1 MFTKQKEDIYMNV
14 VDKRV
19 LKKIKQYGKISQRQL
34 SEVCGF
40 SLGKVNQSIQFL
52 QKEEYMDEEWNLKG
66 KSLKLIDLY
75 KPKKAIILAAG
86 LGMRMVPINTEVPK
100 ALLTV
105 KGETLI
111 ERLIHQLHEVNVY
124 DITVVVGFMKEEF
137 EFLIDAYNV
146 KLVCNMD
153 YAKKNN
159 LHSLAKVGSDLIN
172 TYIIP
177 CDIWC
182 ETNPFNACELYSWYM
197 IKNQETDNTSV
208 RLNKK
213 YELVKT
219 KLNEVGDTMLGISY
233 ISLDDAGF
241 VAKRIYSMSSQREY
255 EHCFWED
262 VLYVKDKMIVSPYV
276 FNDAYEINTYE
287 QLRDLDEDNEIL
299 NSDLMN
305 IIKDTIGCEISKIMN
320 IQPLKK
326 GMTNRSFSFEVNS
339 KRYIMRV
346 PGEGTEKLIN
356 RKHEYD
362 VYQAIKDENICDP
375 VIYMNPENGYKI
387 TEYIHDAHACDSTDF
402 SDVSKCMKKLHAFH
416 DKKLKVNHT
425 FEVFGELEKYE
436 SYWQGTPSIYRDYKT
451 TKAHIYELKKF
462 VDAQPKEWGL
472 SHIDSVPDN
481 FLFSDDELYLIDW
494 EYAGMQD
501 QHIDIAMFAIYS
513 LYDREDVE
521 KLIDAYFDGQC
532 KDLVR
537 IKIYAYIAICGLLWS
552 NWCEYKRNLGVEF
565 GEYSLKQYRYA
576 KEYYRIVKEAL
587 EERGMKLCTK

>member
-1 MFTKQKEDIYMNV
+1 MNI

-19 LKKIKQYGKISQRQL
+19 LKKINQYGKISQRQL
-34 SEVCGF
+34 SDVCGF

-52 QKEEYMDEEWNLKG
+52 QKEEYIDEEWNLTE
-66 KSLKLIDLY
+66 KSTKLIDLY

-137 EFLIDAYNV
+137 EFLIDEYNV

-219 KLNEVGDTMLGISY
+219 KLNEVGDTMIGISY

-262 VLYVKDKMIVSPYV
+262 VLYVKDKMIVYPYV

-387 TEYIHDAHACDSTDF
+387 TEYIHNAHACDSTDF
-402 SDVSKCMKKLHAFH
+402 NDVSKCMNKLHAFH

-425 FEVFGELEKYE
+425 FEVFEELEKYE
-436 SYWQGTPSIYRDYKT
+436 SYWQGIPSIYRDYKT
-451 TKAHIYELKKF
+451 TKVHIYELKEF

-576 KEYYRIVKEAL
+576 KEYYRIVKEEL
-587 EERGMKLCTK
+587 EERGISLCTK

>member
-1 MFTKQKEDIYMNV
+1 MNII
-14 VDKRV
+14 DKRV

-52 QKEEYMDEEWNLKG
+52 QKDKYIDEEWNLTE
-66 KSLKLIDLY
+66 KSTKLIDLY

-137 EFLIDAYNV
+137 EFLIDEYNV

-182 ETNPFNACELYSWYM
+182 EINPFNSCELYSWYM

-219 KLNEVGDTMLGISY
+219 KLNEVGDTMIGISY

-262 VLYVKDKMIVSPYV
+262 VLYVKDKMIVSPYI

-299 NSDLMN
+299 NSELMN
-305 IIKDTIGCEISKIMN
+305 IIRDTIGCDISKIMN

-326 GMTNRSFSFEVNS
+326 GMTNRSFSFEVNL

-387 TEYIHDAHACDSTDF
+387 TEYIHNAHACDSTDF
-402 SDVSKCMKKLHAFH
+402 SDVSKCMNKLHAFH
-416 DKKLKVNHT
+416 EKKLKVNHT
-425 FEVFGELEKYE
+425 FEVFEELEKYE

-451 TKAHIYELKKF
+451 TKAHIYELKEF
-462 VDAQPKEWGL
+462 VDAQPKKWGL

-521 KLIDAYFDGQC
+521 KLIDAYFNGQC

-576 KEYYRIVKEAL
+576 KEYYHIVKEAL

>member
-1 MFTKQKEDIYMNV
+1 MNI

-19 LKKIKQYGKISQRQL
+19 LKKINQYGKISQRQL
-34 SEVCGF
+34 SDVCGF

-52 QKEEYMDEEWNLKG
+52 QKEEYMNEEWNLTE
-66 KSLKLIDLY
+66 KSTKLIDLY

-137 EFLIDAYNV
+137 EFLIDEYNV

-197 IKNQETDNTSV
+197 VKNQETDNTSV

-219 KLNEVGDTMLGISY
+219 KLNEVGDTMIGISY

-305 IIKDTIGCEISKIMN
+305 IIKDTIGCEISKIVN

-387 TEYIHDAHACDSTDF
+387 TEYIHNAHACDSTDF
-402 SDVSKCMKKLHAFH
+402 SDVSKCMNKLHAFH
-416 DKKLKVNHT
+416 EKKLKVNHT
-425 FEVFGELEKYE
+425 FEVFEELEKYE

-451 TKAHIYELKKF
+451 TKVHIYELKEF

>member
-1 MFTKQKEDIYMNV
+1 MNI

-52 QKEEYMDEEWNLKG
+52 QKEEYMDEEWNLTE
-66 KSLKLIDLY
+66 KSTKLIDLY

-137 EFLIDAYNV
+137 EFLIDEYKV

-197 IKNQETDNTSV
+197 VKNQETDNTSV

-219 KLNEVGDTMLGISY
+219 KLNEVGDTMIGISY

-241 VAKRIYSMSSQREY
+241 VAKQIYSMSSQREY
-255 EHCFWED
+255 ERCFWED

-387 TEYIHDAHACDSTDF
+387 TEYIHNAHACDSTDF
-402 SDVSKCMKKLHAFH
+402 SDVSKCMYKLHAFH

-425 FEVFGELEKYE
+425 FEVFEELEKYE

-451 TKAHIYELKKF
+451 TKVHIYELKEF

-576 KEYYRIVKEAL
+576 KEYYRIVKEEL

>member
-1 MFTKQKEDIYMNV
+1 MNI

-19 LKKIKQYGKISQRQL
+19 LKKINQYGKISQRQL
-34 SEVCGF
+34 SDVCGF

-52 QKEEYMDEEWNLKG
+52 QKEEYIDEEWNLTE
-66 KSLKLIDLY
+66 KSTKLIDLY

-137 EFLIDAYNV
+137 EFLIDEYNV

-219 KLNEVGDTMLGISY
+219 KLNEVGDTMIGISY

-387 TEYIHDAHACDSTDF
+387 TEYIHNAHACDSTDF
-402 SDVSKCMKKLHAFH
+402 NDVSKCMNKLHAFH

-425 FEVFGELEKYE
+425 FEVFEELEKYE
-436 SYWQGTPSIYRDYKT
+436 SYWQGIPSIYRDYKT
-451 TKAHIYELKKF
+451 TKVHIYELKEF

-576 KEYYRIVKEAL
+576 KEYYRIVKEEL
-587 EERGMKLCTK
+587 EERGISLCTK

>member
-1 MFTKQKEDIYMNV
+1 MNI

-19 LKKIKQYGKISQRQL
+19 LKKINQYGKISQRQL
-34 SEVCGF
+34 SDVCGF

-52 QKEEYMDEEWNLKG
+52 QKEEYMDEEWNLTE
-66 KSLKLIDLY
+66 KSTKLIDLY

-137 EFLIDAYNV
+137 EFLIDEYNV

-159 LHSLAKVGSDLIN
+159 LHSLAKVGLDLIN

-197 IKNQETDNTSV
+197 VKNQETDNTSV

-219 KLNEVGDTMLGISY
+219 KLNEVGDTMIGISY

-402 SDVSKCMKKLHAFH
+402 SDVSKCMNKLHAFH

-425 FEVFGELEKYE
+425 FEVFEELEKYE

-451 TKAHIYELKKF
+451 TKVHIYELKEF

-481 FLFSDDELYLIDW
+481 FLFSDDKLYLIDW

>member
-1 MFTKQKEDIYMNV
+1 MNV
-14 VDKRV
+14 IDKRV
-19 LKKIKQYGKISQRQL
+19 LKKINQYGKISQRQL
-34 SEVCGF
+34 SDVCGF

-52 QKEEYMDEEWNLKG
+52 QKEEYIDEEWNLTE
-66 KSLKLIDLY
+66 KSTKLIDLY

-137 EFLIDAYNV
+137 EFLIDEYNV

-159 LHSLAKVGSDLIN
+159 LHSLSKVGSDLIN

-182 ETNPFNACELYSWYM
+182 EINPFNACELYSWYM
-197 IKNQETDNTSV
+197 VKNQETDNTSV

-219 KLNEVGDTMLGISY
+219 KLNEVGDTMIGISY

-305 IIKDTIGCEISKIMN
+305 IIKDTIGCEISIIMN

-326 GMTNRSFSFEVNS
+326 GMTNRSFSFEVDS

-402 SDVSKCMKKLHAFH
+402 SDVSKCMNKLRSFHNKKLV
-416 DKKLKVNHT
+416 VNHT
-425 FEVFGELEKYE
+425 FEVFEELEKYE
-436 SYWQGTPSIYRDYKT
+436 SYWQGMPSIYRDYKT
-451 TKAHIYELKKF
+451 TKVHIYELKEF

-576 KEYYRIVKEAL
+576 KEYYRIVKEEL

>member
-1 MFTKQKEDIYMNV
+1 MNV
-14 VDKRV
+14 IDKRV
-19 LKKIKQYGKISQRQL
+19 LKKINQYGKISQRQL
-34 SEVCGF
+34 SDVCGF

-52 QKEEYMDEEWNLKG
+52 QKEEYIDEEWNLTE
-66 KSLKLIDLY
+66 KSTKLIDLY

-137 EFLIDAYNV
+137 EFLIDEYNV

-159 LHSLAKVGSDLIN
+159 LHSLSKVGSDLIN

-182 ETNPFNACELYSWYM
+182 EINPFNACELYSWYM
-197 IKNQETDNTSV
+197 VKNQETDNTSV

-219 KLNEVGDTMLGISY
+219 KLNEVGDTMIGISY

-326 GMTNRSFSFEVNS
+326 GMTNRSFSFEVDS

-402 SDVSKCMKKLHAFH
+402 SDVSKCMNKLRSFHNKKLV
-416 DKKLKVNHT
+416 VNHT
-425 FEVFGELEKYE
+425 FEVFEELEKYE
-436 SYWQGTPSIYRDYKT
+436 SYWQGMPSIYRDYKT
-451 TKAHIYELKKF
+451 TKVHIYELKEF

-552 NWCEYKRNLGVEF
+552 NWCEYKRNLSVEF

-576 KEYYRIVKEAL
+576 KEYYRIVKEEL

>member
-1 MFTKQKEDIYMNV
+1 MNI

-52 QKEEYMDEEWNLKG
+52 QKEEYMDEEWNLTE
-66 KSLKLIDLY
+66 KSTKLIDLY

-137 EFLIDAYNV
+137 EFLIDEYNV

-197 IKNQETDNTSV
+197 VKNQETDNTSV

-219 KLNEVGDTMLGISY
+219 KLNEVGDTMIGISY

-387 TEYIHDAHACDSTDF
+387 TEYIHNAHACDSTDF
-402 SDVSKCMKKLHAFH
+402 NDVSKCMNKLHAFH

-425 FEVFGELEKYE
+425 FEVFEELEKYE
-436 SYWQGTPSIYRDYKT
+436 SYWQGTPSIYRDYKE
-451 TKAHIYELKKF
+451 TKKHIYELKAF
-462 VDAQPKEWGL
+462 VDTQPKEWGL

-513 LYDREDVE
+513 LYDRENVE

>member
-1 MFTKQKEDIYMNV
+1 MNI

-19 LKKIKQYGKISQRQL
+19 LKKINQYGKISQRQL
-34 SEVCGF
+34 SDVCGF

-52 QKEEYMDEEWNLKG
+52 QKEEYMDEEWNLTE
-66 KSLKLIDLY
+66 KSTKLIDLY

-137 EFLIDAYNV
+137 EFLIDEYNV

-159 LHSLAKVGSDLIN
+159 LHSLAKVGSNLIN

-197 IKNQETDNTSV
+197 VKNQETDNTSV

-219 KLNEVGDTMLGISY
+219 KLNEVGDTMIGISY

-241 VAKRIYSMSSQREY
+241 VAKRIYSMSLQKEY

-305 IIKDTIGCEISKIMN
+305 IIKDTIGCDISKIMN

-402 SDVSKCMKKLHAFH
+402 SDVSKCMNKLHAFH

-425 FEVFGELEKYE
+425 FEVFEELEKYE

-451 TKAHIYELKKF
+451 TKVHIYELKEF

-481 FLFSDDELYLIDW
+481 FLFSDDKLYLIDW

>member
-1 MFTKQKEDIYMNV
+1 MNI
-14 VDKRV
+14 VDERV

-52 QKEEYMDEEWNLKG
+52 QKEEYMDEEWNLTE
-66 KSLKLIDLY
+66 KSTKLIDLY

-137 EFLIDAYNV
+137 EFLIDEYNV

-197 IKNQETDNTSV
+197 VKNQETDNTSV

-219 KLNEVGDTMLGISY
+219 KLNEVGDTMIGISY

-305 IIKDTIGCEISKIMN
+305 IIKDTIGCEISKIVN

-387 TEYIHDAHACDSTDF
+387 TEYIHNAHACDSTDF
-402 SDVSKCMKKLHAFH
+402 SDVSKCMNKLHAFH

-425 FEVFGELEKYE
+425 FEVFEELEKYE

-451 TKAHIYELKKF
+451 TKVHIYELKEF
-462 VDAQPKEWGL
+462 VDTQPKEWGL

-481 FLFSDDELYLIDW
+481 FLFSDDKLYLIDW